1 MLWCGVGERCRC
13 CGAALVSGV
22 GIDCG
27 VVYVTGVNVV
37 VCVCV

>member
-13 CGAALVSGV
+13 CGVALVSGV

-27 VVYVTGVNVV
+27 VLYVSGVGAV
-37 VCVCV
+37 